1 MAKYHTILK
10 ISQKASYEVAYLM
23 AKEKKTHT
31 IGETLIK
38 LAAIATGQI
47 MSGDNVNEETKGIPL
62 SADNIRQRISEM
74 GEDIKCQLNDR
85 VKMEIQPRIHGRVW
99 FSAVDCVR

>member
-23 AKEKKTHT
+23 AKEKNTYHRRNTHQT
-31 IGETLIK
+31 CCYCNRSN
-38 LAAIATGQI
+38 